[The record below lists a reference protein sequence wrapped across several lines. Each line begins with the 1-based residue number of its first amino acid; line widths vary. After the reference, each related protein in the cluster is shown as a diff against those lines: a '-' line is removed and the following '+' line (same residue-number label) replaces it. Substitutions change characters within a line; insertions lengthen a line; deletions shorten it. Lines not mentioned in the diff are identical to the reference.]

1 MASEGHRRDT
11 RKATVSNCSAY
22 SDVTCVQWC
31 AREGAVG
38 GGNATAEATKVPFLG
53 LDRTNMPVSFA
64 AFASLTTV
72 LSVEESLFFFFSA
85 LPPVLQD
92 FRCTPLPLWYVQ
104 IKQDMR
110 VTVFIICFLICFKGL
125 NVKKNI
131 LLRLL
136 RSTSPIHLVL
146 CKLMLKSTCIKCN
159 IKPQSLIL
167 CFFFI

>member
-1 MASEGHRRDT
+1 MCPVVCTGRCSGWGKRNRRSYKSSLL
-11 RKATVSNCSAY
+11 RAWSNQYARVFRRFCQLNY
-22 SDVTCVQWC
+22 C
-31 AREGAVG
+31 AQRG
-38 GGNATAEATKVPFLG
+38 GVP
-53 LDRTNMPVSFA
+53 
-64 AFASLTTV
+64 
-72 LSVEESLFFFFSA
+72 FFFFSA

-104 IKQDMR
+104 IKEDMR